1 MENLSL
7 GPLATW
13 YKLDRG
19 EKISASRPHCSTP
32 QDTKHKISPSKAAS
46 SQKNRRKQADMTD
59 GLAMDEKTDC
69 QEQSSNWEGKGRR
82 IVVHT
87 MAMLFPF
94 NKVSP
99 RSVSVIPEAVTSLL
113 SSKNNSHLLD
123 QRISSIVGNDF
134 F

>member
-1 MENLSL
+1 
-7 GPLATW
+7 
-13 YKLDRG
+13 
-19 EKISASRPHCSTP
+19 
-32 QDTKHKISPSKAAS
+32 
-46 SQKNRRKQADMTD
+46 MTN
-59 GLAMDEKTDC
+59 GLAMDENTDS
-69 QEQSSNWEGKGRR
+69 QEQRSNWEGKGRR
-82 IVVHT
+82 IVART

-113 SSKNNSHLLD
+113 SPKNNSHLLD